1 MPSYVQFLSITCSC
15 YIRDSHGCR
24 RHSEVIPVC
33 EGVIMEL
40 RDALDDAQLRN
51 LIAQGENEQLE
62 FKRAGEGPKPDLYET
77 ICSFA
82 NHAGGLIVLGLEDD
96 GTPIGVNPRRIK
108 EYQQNIVNVL
118 HNPQTFSAAPHVHFQ
133 EKECDRKLLLC
144 LFIESSPDVIRYKNE
159 TYDRV
164 FDVDVRLHTTS
175 QLASLYNRK
184 LRIYSEEQILPFL
197 SIEDFNPAIINRA
210 RDLAVTRNSEHPWK
224 RMTNGELLRY
234 SSLWRKDFRTNE
246 SGYTLAAALLFGND
260 DVISSVCPTYSVD
273 AVVRI
278 INQDRYDAR
287 ETVQTNLLDSYERL
301 YRFLIRYLPDPFYLE
316 NQQRVSSKQIVVR
329 ELLSN
334 ILMHQEFTSPLP
346 AQIEVTSEG
355 IATKNA
361 SVSEFEGYLQVDDFT
376 PIAKNPKISD
386 VFREIGYAD
395 KLGSGVRNLQKMY
408 PAFSSQKPEFHDGKQ
423 FVSRFHING
432 ALLQLPESAMEEKT
446 PVNDVDRAIEDL
458 LSSQGTISAQELA
471 EKAQVTVRTAN
482 RHITDFVTRGKLRKV
497 ESRGRGYRYARS

>member
-1 MPSYVQFLSITCSC
+1 M
-15 YIRDSHGCR
+15 
-24 RHSEVIPVC
+24 
-33 EGVIMEL
+33 
-40 RDALDDAQLRN
+40 
-51 LIAQGENEQLE
+51 
-62 FKRAGEGPKPDLYET
+62 
-77 ICSFA
+77 
-82 NHAGGLIVLGLEDD
+82 
-96 GTPIGVNPRRIK
+96 
-108 EYQQNIVNVL
+108 
-118 HNPQTFSAAPHVHFQ
+118 
-133 EKECDRKLLLC
+133 
-144 LFIESSPDVIRYKNE
+144 
-159 TYDRV
+159 
-164 FDVDVRLHTTS
+164 
-175 QLASLYNRK
+175 
-184 LRIYSEEQILPFL
+184 
-197 SIEDFNPAIINRA
+197 
-210 RDLAVTRNSEHPWK
+210 
-224 RMTNGELLRY
+224 
-234 SSLWRKDFRTNE
+234 
-246 SGYTLAAALLFGND
+246 
-260 DVISSVCPTYSVD
+260 D

-355 IATKNA
+355 IAT
-361 SVSEFEGYLQVDDFT
+361 
-376 PIAKNPKISD
+376 KNPKISD

>member
-1 MPSYVQFLSITCSC
+1 M
-15 YIRDSHGCR
+15 
-24 RHSEVIPVC
+24 IPVY

-77 ICSFA
+77 ICSFG
-82 NHAGGLIVLGLEDD
+82 NHAGGLIVLGVEDD
-96 GTPIGVNPRRIK
+96 GTPVGVASGRIK

-118 HNPQTFSAAPHVHFQ
+118 HNPQTFSAAPNVHFQ
-133 EKECDRKLLLC
+133 ERECNGKPLLC
-144 LFIESSPDVIRYKNE
+144 LFVESSPDVIRYKNE

-164 FDVDVRLHTTS
+164 FDADARVHTTS
-175 QLASLYNRK
+175 QLVASLYNRK

-224 RMTNGELLRY
+224 RMTNEELLRY

-278 INQDRYDAR
+278 INQDRYDDR

-329 ELLSN
+329 ELVSN

-346 AQIEVTSEG
+346 AQIEITSEG
-355 IATKNA
+355 ITTKNA

-408 PAFSSQKPEFHDGKQ
+408 SVFSSQKPEFHDGKQ
-423 FVSRFHING
+423 FVSKFHISS
-432 ALLQLPESAMEEKT
+432 ALLQPPENATEERP
-446 PVNDVDRAIEDL
+446 PVNDVDQAIDDL
-458 LSSQGTISAQELA
+458 LNSQGTISAQELA
-471 EKAQVTVRTAN
+471 EKAHVTVRTAN
-482 RHITDFVTRGKLRKV
+482 RHITDFVAEGKLQRVK
-497 ESRGRGYRYARS
+497 SQGRGYRYARS